1 MKVLAHRSIDL
12 ESLKKNLRMLWK
24 PNKGVQI
31 FEIEEEL
38 YLVEFGDGCDK
49 KKILEMC
56 LWSYEKQPI
65 LLKESK
71 DELVPKDIS
80 IWQSPFWIQIFNLP
94 LKSRI
99 SETGQAIGSKVGEVM
114 AVDVSESG
122 IHWGKYLRV
131 RVKIDVTK
139 KLVRGKKVMIEGGK
153 QWWISFKYDGLP
165 NFCYCCGLLS
175 HDLRDCS
182 VTSEKDN
189 HAEQTTLQYGE
200 WMRGEVLRRS
210 GTEVIK
216 GGLNDEVNN
225 KGKPA
230 SNEGRTPERENHAPP
245 ARKAMGAD
253 EGSTLQNIGERY
265 RENETNGANFNYQTP
280 GNHHER
286 RMDESIET
294 NTGSIFPFQ
303 GKENLNV
310 SIT

>member
-12 ESLKKNLRMLWK
+12 ESLRKNLRMLWK

-56 LWSYEKQPI
+56 LWSYEKQLI
-65 LLKESK
+65 LLKEFE

-94 LKSRI
+94 LKSRT

-153 QWWISFKYDGLP
+153 
-165 NFCYCCGLLS
+165 
-175 HDLRDCS
+175 
-182 VTSEKDN
+182 
-189 HAEQTTLQYGE
+189 
-200 WMRGEVLRRS
+200 
-210 GTEVIK
+210 
-216 GGLNDEVNN
+216 
-225 KGKPA
+225 
-230 SNEGRTPERENHAPP
+230 
-245 ARKAMGAD
+245 
-253 EGSTLQNIGERY
+253 
-265 RENETNGANFNYQTP
+265 
-280 GNHHER
+280 
-286 RMDESIET
+286 
-294 NTGSIFPFQ
+294 
-303 GKENLNV
+303 
-310 SIT
+310 

>member
-1 MKVLAHRSIDL
+1 
-12 ESLKKNLRMLWK
+12 
-24 PNKGVQI
+24 
-31 FEIEEEL
+31 
-38 YLVEFGDGCDK
+38 
-49 KKILEMC
+49 
-56 LWSYEKQPI
+56 
-65 LLKESK
+65 
-71 DELVPKDIS
+71 
-80 IWQSPFWIQIFNLP
+80 
-94 LKSRI
+94 
-99 SETGQAIGSKVGEVM
+99 
-114 AVDVSESG
+114 
-122 IHWGKYLRV
+122 
-131 RVKIDVTK
+131 
-139 KLVRGKKVMIEGGK
+139 
-153 QWWISFKYDGLP
+153 
-165 NFCYCCGLLS
+165 
-175 HDLRDCS
+175 
-182 VTSEKDN
+182 
-189 HAEQTTLQYGE
+189 
-200 WMRGEVLRRS
+200 MRGEVLRRS
-210 GTEVIK
+210 GSEVIK